1 MTGLI
6 RCARCGLL
14 GCQECVRSYR
24 ERIVELESQIATRDR
39 ELANL
44 RGLEG
49 LEMKY
54 GALQLDHAQMDA
66 RADAAERALAS
77 KEPVIDD
84 LITRSVLA
92 EADAKKCRRVL
103 EKWAEYRFC
112 CSDTPSKEK
121 LDKMLADVEDATMEL
136 LGYKALVP

>member
-24 ERIVELESQIATRDR
+24 ERIVELES
-39 ELANL
+39 
-44 RGLEG
+44 
-49 LEMKY
+49 
-54 GALQLDHAQMDA
+54 
-66 RADAAERALAS
+66 
-77 KEPVIDD
+77 
-84 LITRSVLA
+84 RSVLA